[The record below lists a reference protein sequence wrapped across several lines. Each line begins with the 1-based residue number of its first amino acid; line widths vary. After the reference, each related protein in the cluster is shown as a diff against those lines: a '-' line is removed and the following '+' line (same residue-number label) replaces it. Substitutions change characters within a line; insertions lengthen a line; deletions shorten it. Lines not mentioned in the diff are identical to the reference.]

1 MQTMA
6 DTVDITNVTALHP
19 KAERRTR
26 SKHDRTNSERDDEVI
41 TKPLTPERALTRLR
55 EVGAVEGIAE
65 FARMVGWERT
75 AASRLVDQWAR
86 DGRVVCRARPG
97 RKTTIEAVVTAVP
110 VVQSPVQPDH
120 ARVDARGLD
129 PGSTWR
135 QSHVPRH
142 APLVLVAY
150 GFFALEVAINI
161 KNAWGGAMVD
171 VAIPA
176 SLGVLAA
183 CVMLWLTS

>member
-1 MQTMA
+1 MT
-6 DTVDITNVTALHP
+6 DPENITNVTPLHP
-19 KAERRTR
+19 KAERQTRT
-26 SKHDRTNSERDDEVI
+26 KLCRTDSEQDDEVI
-41 TKPLTPERALTRLR
+41 TKPLTREQALTRLR

-65 FARMVGWERT
+65 FARMAGLERT
-75 AASRLVDQWAR
+75 AASRMVDQWAR

-110 VVQSPVQPDH
+110 VVQSPVQPVQHDH

-161 KNAWGGAMVD
+161 KN
-171 VAIPA
+171 
-176 SLGVLAA
+176 
-183 CVMLWLTS
+183 